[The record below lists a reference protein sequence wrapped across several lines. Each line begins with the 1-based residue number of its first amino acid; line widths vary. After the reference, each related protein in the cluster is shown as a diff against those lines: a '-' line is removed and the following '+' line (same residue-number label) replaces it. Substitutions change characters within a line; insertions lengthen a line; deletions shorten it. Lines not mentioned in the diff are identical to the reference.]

1 MSDAVP
7 SEGIQLSVLDSVIY
21 GAAKAFD
28 YLGIRGQD
36 MLDKVGEGI
45 IDYCIKKGFIKR
57 VDDPQQFA
65 SGLVAFFKD
74 NGYVADVKFTQD
86 NEIITITMSGWDYL
100 PLMSKLRNQNCFL
113 LSCPLCLANN
123 SFMKANSLG
132 WKWINEKVTPD
143 GAYAFQVRVVPSS
156 AATHVAPEPADTST
170 IKAQSNVGKRIGL
183 PAFEATEYG
192 LARAFDYLGTQAQL
206 LLDNVGSG
214 AVEFLQS
221 ELHVQLP
228 KNHRKSLQELSAFYT
243 QGGLADRIELD
254 LSDSKVEAA
263 FTNYRYA
270 PVLERLLDEG
280 YRLTSCPFTLA
291 ARAVLRNA
299 GFAATD
305 MQWRVLNDRNAE
317 MKMEL
322 RVAGQEFDEDKIGR
336 MMDSV

>member
-7 SEGIQLSVLDSVIY
+7 TDSIQLLVLDSVLY

-36 MLDKVGEGI
+36 MLDKVGDGI
-45 IDYCIKKGFIKR
+45 IDYCIKKGFIKQ

-65 SGLVAFFKD
+65 HGLVAFFKN
-74 NGYVADVKFTQD
+74 NGYVGDVELTQD
-86 NEIITITMSGWDYL
+86 NEMLTFTMRGWSYL

-123 SFMKANSLG
+123 SFLNANSLG
-132 WKWINEKVTPD
+132 WKQINEEVTPD
-143 GAYAFQVRVVPSS
+143 GTYVHQVRVVPPA
-156 AATHVAPEPADTST
+156 AATRLPPEPADMST
-170 IKAQSNVGKRIGL
+170 VNAESNKGKRIGL

-192 LARAFDYLGTQAQL
+192 LARAFDYLGVQAQL

-214 AVEFLQS
+214 AVEFLQN

-228 KNHRKSLQELSAFYT
+228 KNHRKSLQELASFYT
-243 QGGLADRIELD
+243 QDGLADKIELD
-254 LSDSKVEAA
+254 LSDSKMEVA

-299 GFAATD
+299 GFAATN
-305 MQWRVLNDRNAE
+305 MQWKVLNDRNVD

-336 MMDSV
+336 MMDGA

>member
-7 SEGIQLSVLDSVIY
+7 TESIQLPVLDSVLY

-65 SGLVAFFKD
+65 HGLVAFFKN
-74 NGYVADVKFTQD
+74 NGYVDDVEVTQD
-86 NEIITITMSGWDYL
+86 NEILTLTLRGWSYM

-123 SFMKANSLG
+123 SFLNANSLG
-132 WKWINEKVTPD
+132 WKQINEEVTPD
-143 GAYAFQVRVVPSS
+143 GTYVHQVRVVPSS
-156 AATHVAPEPADTST
+156 ATTRLPPEPADMST
-170 IKAQSNVGKRIGL
+170 VKAESNRGKRIGL

-192 LARAFDYLGTQAQL
+192 LARAFDYLGAQAQL
-206 LLDNVGSG
+206 LLDSVGSG
-214 AVEFLQS
+214 AIEFLES
-221 ELHVQLP
+221 ELHVPLS
-228 KNHRKSLQELSAFYT
+228 KNHRKALQELSSFYT
-243 QGGLADRIELD
+243 QGGLADRIEFD
-254 LSDSKVEAA
+254 LSDSELEAT

-299 GFAATD
+299 GLAATD
-305 MQWRVLNDRNAE
+305 MQWGVLDDRNAE
-317 MKMEL
+317 MKMEF

-336 MMDSV
+336 IMDSV

>member
-7 SEGIQLSVLDSVIY
+7 TESIQLQVLDSVLY

-45 IDYCIKKGFIKR
+45 LDYCIKKGFIKR

-65 SGLVAFFKD
+65 YGIVAFFKD
-74 NGYVADVKFTQD
+74 NGYVANVEFTQD
-86 NEIITITMSGWDYL
+86 NEIITITMRDWSYM
-100 PLMSKLRNQNCFL
+100 PLMSKLRNQSCFL

-123 SFMKANSLG
+123 SFRKSNSLG
-132 WKWINEKVTPD
+132 WKAINERVTAD
-143 GAYAFQVRVVPSS
+143 GDYTVQFRVVPPS
-156 AATHVAPEPADTST
+156 AAANVPPEPYNMST
-170 IKAQSNVGKRIGL
+170 VKAESNRGKRIGL

-192 LARAFDYLGTQAQL
+192 LARAFDYLGAQAQL

-221 ELHVQLP
+221 DLHVQLP
-228 KNHRKSLQELSAFYT
+228 KNHRKSLQELSSFYT
-243 QGGLADRIELD
+243 QGGLADKIEFD
-254 LSDSKVEAA
+254 LSDSKMEVA

-291 ARAVLRNA
+291 AKAVLRNA
-299 GFAATD
+299 GFAATN
-305 MQWRVLNDRNAE
+305 MQWKVLNDRNAE

-322 RVAGQEFDEDKIGR
+322 RVAGHEFDEDKVGR
-336 MMDSV
+336 MMDGV

>member
-7 SEGIQLSVLDSVIY
+7 TESIQLLVLDSVIY

-45 IDYCIKKGFIKR
+45 LDYCIKKNFIKR

-65 SGLVAFFKD
+65 NAIVAFFKN
-74 NGYVADVKFTQD
+74 NGYVADVELTQD
-86 NEIITITMSGWDYL
+86 NEILTITMRGWSYM
-100 PLMSKLRNQNCFL
+100 PLMSKLRNQNCLL

-123 SFMKANSLG
+123 SFRKANTLG
-132 WKWINEKVTPD
+132 WNRINERVTPD
-143 GAYAFQVRVVPSS
+143 GDYVIQVRVVPSS
-156 AATHVAPEPADTST
+156 AATHLPPQLADMST
-170 IKAQSNVGKRIGL
+170 VKAESNMSKRIGL

-192 LARAFDYLGTQAQL
+192 LARAFDYLGAQAQL

-214 AVEFLQS
+214 AIEFMES

-228 KNHRKSLQELSAFYT
+228 KNHRKSLQELSSFYT
-243 QGGLADRIELD
+243 QGGLADRIDLD
-254 LSDSKVEAA
+254 LSDSKLEAA

-291 ARAVLRNA
+291 ARAVFRNA
-299 GFAATD
+299 GFTATN
-305 MQWRVLNDRNAE
+305 MEWKILNGRNAE

>member
-7 SEGIQLSVLDSVIY
+7 TESIQLPVLDSVLY

-45 IDYCIKKGFIKR
+45 LDYCIKRGFIKR
-57 VDDPQQFA
+57 ADDPQQFA
-65 SGLVAFFKD
+65 HEIITFFKN
-74 NGYVADVKFTQD
+74 NGYVRDVEVTQD
-86 NEIITITMSGWDYL
+86 GEILTITMRGWNFI

-113 LSCPLCLANN
+113 LSCPLWMANN
-123 SFMKANSLG
+123 SFMNANSLG
-132 WKWINEKVTPD
+132 WKRINERVTAD
-143 GAYAFQVRVVPSS
+143 GAYVEQVKFVPPA
-156 AATHVAPEPADTST
+156 AATRLPPEPDDMST
-170 IKAQSNVGKRIGL
+170 VKAESNVGKRIGL

-192 LARAFDYLGTQAQL
+192 LARAFDYLGAQAQL
-206 LLDNVGSG
+206 LLDSVGSG

-228 KNHRKSLQELSAFYT
+228 KNRRESLQELSSVYT
-243 QGGLADRIELD
+243 QGGLADKIDLN
-254 LSDSKVEAA
+254 LSDSKLEVA
-263 FTNYRYA
+263 FANYRYA

-299 GFAATD
+299 GFAATE

-317 MKMEL
+317 MRMEL

-336 MMDSV
+336 IMDGV

>member
-7 SEGIQLSVLDSVIY
+7 TESIQLPVLDSVLY

-45 IDYCIKKGFIKR
+45 LDYCLKKGFIKR

-65 SGLVAFFKD
+65 YGIVAYFKN
-74 NGYVADVKFTQD
+74 NGYVADVEFSQD
-86 NEIITITMSGWDYL
+86 SEIITITMRDWSYM

-123 SFMKANSLG
+123 SFRKTNSLG
-132 WKWINEKVTPD
+132 WKAINERISAD
-143 GAYAFQVRVVPSS
+143 GDYTVQFRVVPLS
-156 AATHVAPEPADTST
+156 AAANVPPEPYNMST
-170 IKAQSNVGKRIGL
+170 VKAESNVGKRIGL

-192 LARAFDYLGTQAQL
+192 LARAFDYLGAQAQL
-206 LLDNVGSG
+206 LLDSVGSG
-214 AVEFLQS
+214 AVEFLES
-221 ELHVQLP
+221 ELHIQLS
-228 KNHRKSLQELSAFYT
+228 KNHRKSLQELSSFYT
-243 QGGLADRIELD
+243 QGGLADKIEFN
-254 LSDSKVEAA
+254 LSDSKMEVA
-263 FTNYRYA
+263 FTNYRYV

-291 ARAVLRNA
+291 ARAVIRNA

-305 MQWRVLNDRNAE
+305 MQWKVLNDRNAE

-322 RVAGQEFDEDKIGR
+322 RAAGQEFDEDKIGR
-336 MMDSV
+336 IMDNV

>member
-1 MSDAVP
+1 MSEAA
-7 SEGIQLSVLDSVIY
+7 STESIQLQVLDSVIY
-21 GAAKAFD
+21 GAAKAFE
-28 YLGIRGQD
+28 YLGIQGQE

-45 IDYCIKKGFIKR
+45 LDYCIKKGFIKR

-65 SGLVAFFKD
+65 FGIVAFFKN
-74 NGYVADVKFTQD
+74 NGYVADVEFSQD
-86 NEIITITMSGWDYL
+86 GEVITLTMRDWSYM
-100 PLMSKLRNQNCFL
+100 PLLSRLRNQNCFL

-123 SFMKANSLG
+123 SLRRSNSLG
-132 WKWINEKVTPD
+132 WKAINERVTAD
-143 GAYAFQVRVVPSS
+143 GDYTIQFRVVPLS
-156 AATHVAPEPADTST
+156 AASNVPPEPYNM
-170 IKAQSNVGKRIGL
+170 SNVKAESNRGKRIGL

-192 LARAFDYLGTQAQL
+192 LARAFDYLGAQAQL

-228 KNHRKSLQELSAFYT
+228 KNHRKSLQELSSFYS
-243 QGGLADRIELD
+243 QGGLADSIDLN
-254 LSDSKVEAA
+254 LSDSKLEAA
-263 FTNYRYA
+263 FTKYRYA

-299 GFAATD
+299 GFAATS
-305 MQWRVLNDRNAE
+305 MQWRVLDDRNAE
-317 MKMEL
+317 MEMEL

-336 MMDSV
+336 MMDSA

>member
-7 SEGIQLSVLDSVIY
+7 SESIELPVLDSVLY

-45 IDYCIKKGFIKR
+45 LDYCIKKGFIKR

-65 SGLVAFFKD
+65 YGIVAFFKD
-74 NGYVADVKFTQD
+74 NGYVANVELTQD
-86 NEIITITMSGWDYL
+86 NEIITVTMRDWSYM
-100 PLMSKLRNQNCFL
+100 PLMSKLRNQSCFL

-123 SFMKANSLG
+123 SFRKTNSLG
-132 WKWINEKVTPD
+132 WKAINERVTAD
-143 GAYAFQVRVVPSS
+143 GDYTVQFRVVPPS
-156 AATHVAPEPADTST
+156 AAANVPPEPDDMST
-170 IKAQSNVGKRIGL
+170 VKTESNVGKRIGL

-192 LARAFDYLGTQAQL
+192 LAWAFDYLGAQGQL

-214 AVEFLQS
+214 AVEFLES

-228 KNHRKSLQELSAFYT
+228 KNHRKALQELSSFYT
-243 QGGLADRIELD
+243 QGGLADRIDLD
-254 LSDSKVEAA
+254 LSDSKLEAA

-299 GFAATD
+299 GLAATD
-305 MQWRVLNDRNAE
+305 MQWKVLNDRNAE

-336 MMDSV
+336 MMDSA